1 MCVIGWCLELC
12 SSPLSRVAAALHNGS
27 ARAVWAFGVE
37 LAVLLQSARHF
48 TGENRARRRV
58 VAAERQHAQQIML
71 QLGFVAIAGL
81 TCADL
86 WKVGSILYGKEVA
99 RKDMVGR
106 SEEHTSELQSL
117 MRNSYAVFCLKKQN
131 TTIKKEVNDSYQQ

>member
-86 WKVGSILYGKEVA
+86 RKVGSILYGKEVA
-99 RKDMVGR
+99 RKDMVGGDTRTR
-106 SEEHTSELQSL
+106 SEEHTSEIKSL
-117 MRNSYAVFCLKKQN
+117 MRISYAVFCLKKKKNQDKK
-131 TTIKKEVNDSYQQ
+131 TT